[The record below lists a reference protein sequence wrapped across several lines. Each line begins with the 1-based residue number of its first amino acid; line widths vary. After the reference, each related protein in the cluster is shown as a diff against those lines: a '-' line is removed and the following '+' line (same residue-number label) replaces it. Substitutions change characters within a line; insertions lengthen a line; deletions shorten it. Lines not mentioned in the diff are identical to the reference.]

1 MSHNGLSGT
10 AQEAAQRL
18 LEFANGN
25 RARAYQRIFHDDA
38 GNITYFGEKV
48 LADLNKFCRGNKT
61 TFHPDARAHALAEGR
76 REVLLRILNFLN
88 VDSAE
93 IAKFVEIIDE

>member
-1 MSHNGLSGT
+1 MPHSGLAET
-10 AQEAAQRL
+10 AQDAAARA

-25 RARAYQRIFHDDA
+25 RAHAYQRLFHDGD
-38 GNITYFGEKV
+38 GEISHFGEKV